1 MKTGLVLEGGAMRGL
16 FTAGVIDVLMENGI
30 TFDGAIGVSAGAC
43 FGVNVKSHQIGRALR
58 YNLKYA
64 KDPRY
69 ASIHSW
75 LTTGDFFN
83 AEFCYHT
90 LPEKLDLMD
99 MDTFHKNPMK
109 FYLVAT
115 DIESGKPFY
124 YEVEDINYESLEM
137 VRASA
142 SMPMFAREVSL
153 NGHLFMDGGIS
164 DSIPLRKFNEMGYTK
179 NIVVLTQPESY
190 QKKPQS
196 MMKLIRTRYRKYP
209 NMIADLENRHTSYNE
224 AVAYVHEQVL
234 QNQAIV
240 IQPDD
245 NLDIGRIEHD
255 RTKIRGVYQEG
266 RKAAMRKL
274 AEIKKFLSQDSDK

>member
-209 NMIADLENRHTSYNE
+209 NMIADLGNRHTSYNE

-245 NLDIGRIEHD
+245 KLDIGRIEHD

>member
-245 NLDIGRIEHD
+245 KLDIGRIEHD

>member
-245 NLDIGRIEHD
+245 KLDIGRIEHD

-266 RKAAMRKL
+266 RKSAMRKL

>member
-83 AEFCYHT
+83 AEFCYHM

-245 NLDIGRIEHD
+245 KLDIGRIEHD

>member
-109 FYLVAT
+109 FYFVAT

-224 AVAYVHEQVL
+224 AVAYVHEKVL

-245 NLDIGRIEHD
+245 KLDIGRIEHD